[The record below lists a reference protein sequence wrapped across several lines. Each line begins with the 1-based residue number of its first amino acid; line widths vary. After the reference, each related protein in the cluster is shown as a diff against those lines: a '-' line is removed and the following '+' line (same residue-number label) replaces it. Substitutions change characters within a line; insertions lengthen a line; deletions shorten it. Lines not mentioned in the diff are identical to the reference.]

1 MKATIPT
8 SIALIFCTLFSYE
21 NPSVFPSEA
30 KEPTIIE
37 ASDGDNN
44 LNTSGLEFTVYNSKI
59 NTKYSEYS
67 SGTFKNKLIVV
78 SSKKIGGLGNG
89 IDKNTNEPYS
99 ELFCMDISKNGDV
112 SNPLFF
118 SRILN
123 TKHNE
128 GQVAFSPDET
138 IVYYT
143 RSLRDNSS
151 NYQLHMAHL
160 EPFSHGN
167 WTSRKQL
174 TLNTNYSIEHPH
186 VSPDGTQLFFSSN
199 KPGGFGG
206 YDLYVA
212 NILEDGAI
220 SEPVNLGKTI
230 NTSKDEKFP
239 SLSKDGNTFYFASEG
254 HAGFGGLDLFMSK
267 INAIDFETP
276 RNLGQDINSSYDEIA
291 LTFLKDNQGYFS
303 SNRQDG
309 KGSFDLYKFNAE
321 RIEQTLQGIIV
332 EADTNKPIPKSKVVL
347 LDENGNEITS
357 QITGIDAHFSF
368 NINAFEKYTIRIDK
382 SGFETVE
389 SSFVSNNI
397 DSNVYKQVIGLS
409 NLN

>member
-8 SIALIFCTLFSYE
+8 SLAVILCTLFSHE
-21 NPSVFPSEA
+21 NPSVFPSEP

-37 ASDGDNN
+37 ASKGDNK
-44 LNTSGLEFTVYNSKI
+44 LNTSGLEFTVYNSKT

-99 ELFCMDISKNGDV
+99 ELFCLDISKNGDV

-128 GQVAFSPDET
+128 GQVAFSPEENV
-138 IVYYT
+138 VYYT
-143 RSLRDNSS
+143 RSLRNNSK
-151 NYQLHMAHL
+151 NYQLHMAYL
-160 EPFSHGN
+160 EPYSHGN
-167 WTSRKQL
+167 WTSHKQL
-174 TLNTNYSIEHPH
+174 TLNTNYSIENPH
-186 VSPDGTQLFFSSN
+186 VSSDGKQLYFTSN

-206 YDLYVA
+206 YDIYVA
-212 NILEDGAI
+212 PIKRDGSIGQPANIG
-220 SEPVNLGKTI
+220 STI
-230 NTSKDEKFP
+230 NTSEDEKFP
-239 SLSKDGNTFYFASEG
+239 YLSKDGSEFYFASEG
-254 HAGFGGLDLFMSK
+254 HVGFGGLDLFMSK
-267 INAIDFETP
+267 INQGLLGVP
-276 RNLGQDINSSYDEIA
+276 RNLGHVA

-303 SNRQDG
+303 SNKQDG
-309 KGSFDLYKFNAE
+309 LGSFDLYKFNAE

-332 EADTNKPIPKSKVVL
+332 EAETNKPLPKSKVVL
-347 LDENGNEITS
+347 LDEDGNEITS
-357 QITGIDAHFSF
+357 QVTGVDAHFSF

-382 SGFETVE
+382 LGFKTTEA
-389 SSFVSNNI
+389 SFVSNNV
-397 DSNVYKQVIGLS
+397 DSNVYKQVLRLS
-409 NLN
+409 NSN